1 MFEIKKMSECSIEQK
16 VEAWNKGFEGY
27 YFNMETTAE
36 AFEKRGVT
44 EDLNEELSI
53 VAFDGNH
60 PVGIVRNGLRGND
73 GRKVSW
79 NGGTGVAKSVRGQ
92 GVGKRMME
100 KTIEWL
106 RDSGVQLATLEA
118 VSENKA
124 AIELYRKIGYEIV
137 DEVEFMQ
144 LKGNVEKCPEE
155 LKSGQEITLKS
166 ATIEEAGSLDFYRHD
181 FTWQTQWQ
189 SVKDGEALIAYNAE
203 GKAVGYAYFRKSKDE
218 NGKHIAT
225 TLYQCVVNPLAEDPQ
240 SLTARLITEAFEGF
254 SGEINRVA
262 VNIPVEM
269 NKLTHQVLAE
279 VGFKVTTKQVMM
291 AKEL

>member
-1 MFEIKKMSECSIEQK
+1 MFEMKKMSRCSMDEK

-27 YFNMETTAE
+27 YFNMDTTAE
-36 AFEKRGVT
+36 AFEKRGAM
-44 EDLNEELSI
+44 EDLDEELSI
-53 VAFDGNH
+53 VAFDGGK
-60 PVGIVRNGLRGND
+60 PVGIVRNGLRENA

-100 KTIEWL
+100 KTIEQL
-106 RDSGVQLATLEA
+106 KGAGVELATLEA

-124 AIELYRKIGYEIV
+124 AIELYRKMGYEIV
-137 DEVEFMQ
+137 DEVDFMQ
-144 LKGNVEKCPEE
+144 LKGKVAKHPEE
-155 LKSGQEITLKS
+155 RES
-166 ATIEEAGSLDFYRHD
+166 AQAIIIKPARPENAGSLDFYRHD

-189 SVKDGEALIAYNAE
+189 SVKDGEALIAYDVD
-203 GKAVGYAYFRKSKDE
+203 GKAVGYAYFRKAKDE
-218 NGKHIAT
+218 TGQHIAT
-225 TLYQCVVNPLAEDPQ
+225 TLYQCAADSSAADPK
-240 SLTARLITEAFEGF
+240 SVTARLISEVFENF

-269 NKLTHQVLAE
+269 NKFTHQVLSE
-279 VGFKVTTKQVMM
+279 TGFQVTTKQVMM

>member
-1 MFEIKKMSECSIEQK
+1 MFEMKRMSGCSIEQK

-27 YFNMETTAE
+27 YFYMETTAE
-36 AFEKRGVT
+36 AFEKRGAM

-53 VAFDGNH
+53 VAFDGNN
-60 PVGIVRNGLRGND
+60 PVGIVRNGLREND

-106 RDSGVQLATLEA
+106 GDAGVQLATLEA
-118 VSENKA
+118 VTENKA
-124 AIELYRKIGYEIV
+124 AIELYRKMGYEIL
-137 DEVEFMQ
+137 DEVDFMQ
-144 LKGNVEKCPEE
+144 LKGKVEKGPEE
-155 LKSGQEITLKS
+155 LEAAQEITVKS
-166 ATIEEAGSLDFYRHD
+166 ASVEDAGSLDFYRHD

-189 SVKDGEALIAYNAE
+189 SVKDGEALIAYDSE
-203 GKAVGYAYFRKSKDE
+203 GKAASYAYFRKTRDE

-225 TLYQCVVNPLAEDPQ
+225 TLYQCVVNPLAEDPK
-240 SLTARLITEAFEGF
+240 SLTVHLIAEVFEGF

-279 VGFKVTTKQVMM
+279 AGFKVTTKQVMM

>member
-1 MFEIKKMSECSIEQK
+1 MFEMKKVSECSIEVK

-36 AFEKRGVT
+36 AFEKRGAM

-53 VAFDGNH
+53 IAFDRDN
-60 PVGIVRNGLRGND
+60 PVGIVRNGLREND
-73 GRKVSW
+73 GRKISW
-79 NGGTGVAKSVRGQ
+79 NGGTGVAKSVRGL

-100 KTIEWL
+100 KTIDWL
-106 RDSGVQLATLEA
+106 GNAGVQLATLEA
-118 VSENKA
+118 ISENKA

-137 DEVEFMQ
+137 DEVDFMQ
-144 LKGNVEKCPEE
+144 LKGNVENRLEE
-155 LKSGQEITLKS
+155 LGAGQEITMKS
-166 ATIEEAGSLDFYRHD
+166 ASVEDAGSLDFYRHD

-189 SVKDGEALIAYNAE
+189 SVKDGEALIAYDAE
-203 GKAVGYAYFRKSKDE
+203 GKTAGYAYFRKSKDE

-225 TLYQCVVNPLAEDPQ
+225 TLYQCVVDPSAEDPK
-240 SLTARLITEAFEGF
+240 SLTVRMIAEVFEGF
-254 SGEINRVA
+254 SGDINRVA

-279 VGFKVTTKQVMM
+279 AGFKVTTKQVMM